1 MYIVSNVLSR
11 LYTHKEVHIP
21 GAFVSFVRNIS
32 NIGQLEDADATLAAP
47 ESFSAEF
54 NI

>member
-1 MYIVSNVLSR
+1 LCETFLTY
-11 LYTHKEVHIP
+11 
-21 GAFVSFVRNIS
+21 
-32 NIGQLEDADATLAAP
+32 GQLEDADATLAAP